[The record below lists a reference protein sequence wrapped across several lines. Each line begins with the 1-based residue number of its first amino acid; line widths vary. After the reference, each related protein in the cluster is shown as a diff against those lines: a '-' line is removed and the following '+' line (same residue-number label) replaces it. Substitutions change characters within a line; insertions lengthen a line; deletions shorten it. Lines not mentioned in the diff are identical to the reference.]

1 MEYKP
6 MEELPHRNDEKLETR
21 VEHHKAKKKIAHQE
35 LQSELQNLLEL
46 SNGGEKGSL
55 ALCRSDITGK
65 ITHHNLAFINIY
77 GYTIDELNAEGG
89 LRALFVDRQLGEKI
103 LQNND
108 KNFTFSGNVEL
119 IAKSGEVISSNLR
132 ANPIV
137 DKKGR
142 YGGLICIL
150 TNLEQSYPENQDVFI
165 NKNIEQNSENIY
177 NTNLVDS
184 LPIGIFT
191 ADDRGEFL
199 YVNQRWCQ
207 IAGIS
212 QAEALKNGWEKA
224 LHEEE
229 RSQVCAEWYNCVK
242 ENLSYKSEYRFKRSD
257 GSIKWV
263 IAQAELQLNNQGEI
277 IGYIGTIA
285 DISDRKQTDDQ
296 LLQNAFYD
304 PLTEMPNRALFMD
317 RLEYALKKAN
327 KNKHLFAVLFLD
339 LDRFKLVNDSL
350 GHILGDE
357 LLIAIAARLKNC
369 IRAVDMVARLGG
381 DEFAILLQDIKSIN
395 DAEDIADRIHNSLNA
410 PFNLGGNEV
419 FTSVSIGIAIGGC
432 DTNQYT
438 RIVDQPANLLR
449 DADIAM
455 YRAKA
460 LGRARH
466 EIFNPEMHTHT
477 VTRLQLENDLRRAIE
492 RNHFQLYYQ
501 PIVSLDTGRLAG
513 FEALVRWQH
522 PERGFI
528 SPGDFI
534 AVAEETG
541 LILPIGYW
549 VLAEACRQMRLWQK
563 QFPNAQ
569 ELTMSVN
576 LSGKQLREELII
588 QIDDIL
594 AETQLDTQCLK
605 LEITESVLM
614 ENPEAAAAILNQ
626 LRERH
631 IHLCLDDFGTG
642 YSSLSYLHKFP
653 INTLKIDRS
662 FISRIGGNDESAE
675 LVRSIVMLANN
686 LGMYIVAEGVETQE
700 QLVHLWAL
708 ECEYGQGYFFSKP
721 LDSQATALLIASS
734 PQW

>member
-1 MEYKP
+1 MEGLP
-6 MEELPHRNDEKLETR
+6 RGSDEELKTGLE
-21 VEHHKAKKKIAHQE
+21 HQKAKKKADQE
-35 LQSELQNLLEL
+35 LQSELQNLLGM
-46 SNGGEKGSL
+46 SNRGEKASL
-55 ALCRSDITGK
+55 ALCRSDTNGK
-65 ITHHNLAFINIY
+65 ITYHNLAFINIY
-77 GYTIDELNAEGG
+77 GYTIDELNAQGG
-89 LRALFVDRQLGEKI
+89 LMALFVDRQLGEKI
-103 LQNND
+103 IQNND

-119 IAKSGEVISSNLR
+119 IPKNGEVINSNLR
-132 ANPIV
+132 ANSIL
-137 DKKGR
+137 DQKGK
-142 YGGLICIL
+142 YGGLICIF
-150 TNLEQSYPENQDVFI
+150 TNFEESYVETKDLLL
-165 NKNIEQNSENIY
+165 NKNIDKNSQNNDNS
-177 NTNLVDS
+177 NLIDS

-191 ADDRGEFL
+191 ADDKGEFL
-199 YVNQRWCQ
+199 YVNKRWCQ

-212 QAEALKNGWEKA
+212 QKEALKTGWEQA
-224 LHEEE
+224 LHKQDKV
-229 RSQVCAEWYNCVK
+229 QVCAEWYNCVK
-242 ENLSYKSEYRFKRSD
+242 ENLSYKSEYRFERSD

-263 IAQAELQLNNQGEI
+263 IAQAELQINDRGEV

-285 DISDRKQTDDQ
+285 DISDRKQADDQ
-296 LLQNAFYD
+296 LLQNALYD

-317 RLEYALKKAN
+317 RLECALKRAN
-327 KNKHLFAVLFLD
+327 KDKHLFAVLFLD

-357 LLIAIAARLKNC
+357 LLIAIAARLKKC
-369 IRAVDMVARLGG
+369 IRSVDTVARLGG
-381 DEFAILLQDIKSIN
+381 DEFAILVQNINSID
-395 DAEDIADRIHNSLNA
+395 DAADIADRIHKSLNA
-410 PFNLGGNEV
+410 PFNLGGHEV

-438 RIVDQPANLLR
+438 KIIDQPANLLR

-460 LGRARH
+460 LGRSRH
-466 EIFNPEMHTHT
+466 EVFIPEMHTYT
-477 VTRLQLENDLRRAIE
+477 VTRLHLENDLRRAIE

-576 LSGKQLREELII
+576 LSGKQLREDLII
-588 QIDDIL
+588 QIDTIL

-614 ENPEAAAAILNQ
+614 DNPEAAAAILNQ

-653 INTLKIDRS
+653 INTIKIDRS
-662 FISRIGGNDESAE
+662 FISRIGSNDESAE

-700 QLVHLWAL
+700 QLIHLWSL